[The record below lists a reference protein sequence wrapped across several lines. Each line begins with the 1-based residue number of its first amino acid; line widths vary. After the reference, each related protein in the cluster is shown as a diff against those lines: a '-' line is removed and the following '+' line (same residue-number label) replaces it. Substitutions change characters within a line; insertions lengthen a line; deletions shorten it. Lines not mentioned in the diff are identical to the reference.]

1 MLYVVITRAKIAI
14 NLFEIRMSVHF
25 GVLEIQ
31 HGQWKVEWLEMS
43 VSTLFAQWYTLSRPV
58 LKLRQLP
65 FWNIWNHFSPVL
77 TLRSWQS
84 AGLDNVTKKVYECLD
99 IHLPAYAHRRTD
111 TQTPYKTN
119 HPTTLYGYGGK
130 ILYPIFS
137 TSLKTEWARFARS
150 LRFVRIKKKD
160 AGNGPFQ
167 IKRFL
172 LTGSVFCEQCREQ

>member
-1 MLYVVITRAKIAI
+1 MVITRAKIAI

-99 IHLPAYAHRRTD
+99 IHLPAYAHTHTHTHMWVNVKTTQCTHVMLEKKLLSRPVFKNALFSAILNCTD
-111 TQTPYKTN
+111 AKNFFSLFPNFFPLKKQN
-119 HPTTLYGYGGK
+119 FNK
-130 ILYPIFS
+130 IYHMS
-137 TSLKTEWARFARS
+137 K
-150 LRFVRIKKKD
+150 
-160 AGNGPFQ
+160 FQ
-167 IKRFL
+167 IY
-172 LTGSVFCEQCREQ
+172 

>member
-1 MLYVVITRAKIAI
+1 MVITRAKIAI

-99 IHLPAYAHRRTD
+99 IHLPAYAHTHTHTHTHTHSHLYYIDFPPILRHLRVLP
-111 TQTPYKTN
+111 QTNSILFLDKPTN
-119 HPTTLYGYGGK
+119 DDVIPK
-130 ILYPIFS
+130 
-137 TSLKTEWARFARS
+137 
-150 LRFVRIKKKD
+150 
-160 AGNGPFQ
+160 
-167 IKRFL
+167 
-172 LTGSVFCEQCREQ
+172 C

>member
-1 MLYVVITRAKIAI
+1 MVITRAKIAI

-99 IHLPAYAHRRTD
+99 IHLPAYAHTHTHTHTHTYAHVGKCQD
-111 TQTPYKTN
+111 HTMHTCYVGKKIIVKTS
-119 HPTTLYGYGGK
+119 
-130 ILYPIFS
+130 F
-137 TSLKTEWARFARS
+137 
-150 LRFVRIKKKD
+150 
-160 AGNGPFQ
+160 
-167 IKRFL
+167 
-172 LTGSVFCEQCREQ
+172 

>member
-99 IHLPAYAHRRTD
+99 IHLPAYAHIHTHTRRLWSCKKRVPIKASDIGPKLATSHLKQSKRPEQVVKLY
-111 TQTPYKTN
+111 QTL
-119 HPTTLYGYGGK
+119 H
-130 ILYPIFS
+130 
-137 TSLKTEWARFARS
+137 
-150 LRFVRIKKKD
+150 
-160 AGNGPFQ
+160 
-167 IKRFL
+167 
-172 LTGSVFCEQCREQ
+172 